1 MTKVD
6 QKCPPRVAFSPQG
19 GTLMP
24 RGGGVLWYFHTYMGS
39 GHFLGV
45 QNFEFQYFGGFSE
58 KAIIVGY
65 EGFED
70 IFAVNLKLD
79 YI

>member
-1 MTKVD
+1 
-6 QKCPPRVAFSPQG
+6 
-19 GTLMP
+19 
-24 RGGGVLWYFHTYMGS
+24 MGS